1 MRQRS
6 KALLCGWVLLLCLLV
21 AEGLGAKPILVS
33 PDTESRLIDGLK
45 LAKTAFNPFRGEA
58 LDLSVALKQPAE
70 LAVRVYDAD
79 WREVAVLAD
88 GQYMAAGDN
97 SLAWSGRDHQGRL
110 VADDAYFFTLEA
122 RSADGE
128 SEIYDPTTF
137 SGGEEGDLTEADL
150 DPSVGAIRYRLPE
163 MARVNIRIG
172 VGGGPLLRTVVD
184 WEPRVAGAVTDY
196 WDGKDLDGLIDL
208 WEHPDRKMI
217 ITYFTLPASSV
228 ITYGNDQAEDPERV
242 LEADAHTKPDRNPQ
256 WAESTKISRHYRIP
270 RAQDRAPTI
279 EMDFPNQVGEED
291 GAVVLNGRSIVHVD
305 LDETSKPHFQSSKF
319 EIVFFV
325 DGRFYAE
332 EETGYAPY
340 NWVWDTS
347 QMEEGEYLLTVNVS
361 SFTDQ
366 IGIKSAR
373 VKIIREE
380 E

>member
-1 MRQRS
+1 MIVSGRVLRWS
-6 KALLCGWVLLLCLLV
+6 LSWFLLTWL
-21 AEGLGAKPILVS
+21 GLAIAAPVVIL
-33 PDTESRLIDGLK
+33 PESEPSLIGGLT
-45 LAKTAFNPFRGEA
+45 LAKTSFNPSRGEA
-58 LDLSVALKQPAE
+58 LDLTLDLKQA
-70 LAVRVYDAD
+70 ADVTVRVFDAD
-79 WREVAVLAD
+79 WREVSTLVEKKA
-88 GQYMAAGDN
+88 MPAGE
-97 SLAWSGRDHQGRL
+97 SALGWSGKNAQGE
-110 VADDAYFFTLEA
+110 VVPDEAYFFTVEAEAGDLE
-122 RSADGE
+122 
-128 SEIYDPTTF
+128 EIYDPTAF
-137 SGGEEGDLTEADL
+137 SGGEEADLTEASL

-172 VGGGPLLRTVVD
+172 ISGGPLMRTVVD

-228 ITYGNDQAEDPERV
+228 ITYGNDNALDLDRV
-242 LEADAHTKPDRNPQ
+242 FEADARTKPERNPQ
-256 WAESTKISRHYRIP
+256 RAESTKISRHYRIP

-279 EMDFPNQVGEED
+279 KMGFPNQVGEED

-305 LDETSKPHFQSSKF
+305 LDEASKPHFQSAKF
-319 EIVFFV
+319 EIVFYV

-347 QMEEGEYLLTVNVS
+347 QMDEGSYLLTVNVS
-361 SFTDQ
+361 SFKDQ

-373 VKIIREE
+373 VKIVR
-380 E
+380 